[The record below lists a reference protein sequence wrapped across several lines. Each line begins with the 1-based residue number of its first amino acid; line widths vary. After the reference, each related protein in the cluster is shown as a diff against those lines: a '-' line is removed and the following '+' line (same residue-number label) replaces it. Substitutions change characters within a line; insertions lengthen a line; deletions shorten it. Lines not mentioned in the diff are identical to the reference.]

1 MSNEMYG
8 TGDYTIII
16 KRGSHRIGPVKDEN
30 GVVIHP
36 GVTLQRGS
44 RFKSKTDLS
53 KFDSIKFANA
63 EHLAGVS
70 TLSSASEDELKAELD
85 KRQGTAE
92 ESSSE
97 VEVDSSLT
105 EELGEMTLP
114 DLKTY
119 ASELGVSYSSNIT
132 KDALIKKISE
142 AI

>member
-1 MSNEMYG
+1 
-8 TGDYTIII
+8 
-16 KRGSHRIGPVKDEN
+16 
-30 GVVIHP
+30 
-36 GVTLQRGS
+36 LQRGS